1 MKYLFF
7 LGIAFLAFFSSCRDS
22 QSNDKQDGINTSHTT
37 SYSALGLNEEDEK
50 SLLSIKSRFDKGLIG
65 DSDKS
70 TIAQIYRLHAQ
81 RMRMDVLEQ
90 FPYTK
95 YYPYTSKFSVAPE
108 ASELSFLTDQCGYLN
123 ANDEKVNFYCF
134 KKDNSYF
141 TYMLS
146 HSGNVPM
153 ITSFIENYK
162 EEKTITA
169 NMINQFLLQA
179 IEELDFSKAE
189 HQYFYML
196 VHALM
201 NEEFKAGQKIAKV
214 EQ

>member
-1 MKYLFF
+1 MKYFFF
-7 LGIAFLAFFSSCRDS
+7 LGIAFLALFSSCRDS
-22 QSNDKQDGINTSHTT
+22 QSNDKQDGINTSQTT
-37 SYSALGLNEEDEK
+37 SNSASGLSEEDEK
-50 SLLSIKSRFDKGLIG
+50 SLLSMKGRFDKGLTG

-134 KKDNSYF
+134 TKDNSF
-141 TYMLS
+141 FNYMLAN
-146 HSGNVPM
+146 SGSVPM
-153 ITSFIENYK
+153 VSSFIENYK
-162 EEKTITA
+162 EEKSITS
-169 NMINQFLLQA
+169 NMKNQFLLQA
-179 IEELDFSKAE
+179 IEELDFTKEE
-189 HQYFYML
+189 HQNFYML